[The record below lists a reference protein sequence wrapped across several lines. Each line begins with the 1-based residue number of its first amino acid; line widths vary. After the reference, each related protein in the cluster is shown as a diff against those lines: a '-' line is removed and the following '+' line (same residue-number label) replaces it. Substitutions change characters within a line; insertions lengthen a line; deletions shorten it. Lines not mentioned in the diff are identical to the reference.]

1 MNENLDRR
9 TALTVQCF
17 TYVAGK
23 LAQTSALLSP
33 TALHAQ
39 VLAEAERHYSALRL
53 MQRDL
58 LQSTDDGL
66 RSGTLSAGKARLM
79 RDAASKTIKGAQ
91 DQITRIASQ
100 FTPQKLAA

>member
-17 TYVAGK
+17 SYVVGK
-23 LAQTSALLSP
+23 LTQSSAVLSP

-39 VLAEAERHYSALRL
+39 VLGEAEKHCSALRL

-58 LQSTDDGL
+58 FQSTDDGL

-79 RDAASKTIKGAQ
+79 RNAAARTIKGAQ